1 MYNTSILNE
10 GLPVCMCARASAFLH
25 TIFTKCIRQNNIHSL
40 WYAQVRERDEK
51 KKITQPHTKT
61 IYEMIINNVNAAT

>member
-40 WYAQVRERDEK
+40 WYAQVREREMK
-51 KKITQPHTKT
+51 KK
-61 IYEMIINNVNAAT
+61 NNSTTHQNNIRNDNK